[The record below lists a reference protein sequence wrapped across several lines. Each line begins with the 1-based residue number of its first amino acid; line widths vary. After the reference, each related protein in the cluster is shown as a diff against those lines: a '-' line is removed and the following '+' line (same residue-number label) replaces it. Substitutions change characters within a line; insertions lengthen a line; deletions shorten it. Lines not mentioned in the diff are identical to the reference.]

1 MAQYILSAN
10 EMQDCDNRTMTE
22 HGIPSLVLMERAA
35 MKVVEAIGEEYPE
48 AYKFAVVCGPGN
60 NGGDGVAVAR
70 MLHQKGCRVRCFTL
84 GNSDKYTDQL
94 KQEIAIAESYG
105 LTIESTFDET
115 AIAQANITIDAMFG
129 IGLTRGLAGD
139 YENAAVII
147 NENANK
153 VVAVDIPSGYDANC
167 GKLLGNTGIKA
178 DLTVTFAYMKKGL
191 LLADC
196 KSAAGKII
204 TADVGIYLDE
214 LKDKYDIIIDD
225 TILSQ
230 IRPRPADA
238 NKGSCGKL
246 LVIAGSENIYGACYL
261 SAKAAL
267 SSGAGLVKIYTH
279 KNNTESIRQ
288 NLPEAMFLGYN
299 EYNEDELLA
308 QLKWADT
315 ILIGPGLGTDE
326 VSIDIFKKTIE
337 TVTKP
342 IIIDADG
349 INLAA
354 ASLPLLK
361 QVAARTT
368 VILTPHLKEMERLTG
383 IKVADI
389 NINQEQVAKDFAL
402 EYGLV
407 VVLKNHT
414 TIVTDGNRASYI
426 VSGNQALAT
435 PGSGDV
441 LAGLVA
447 SLIGQDALEKEKPLA
462 ETGECTIEKA
472 LLTASTAAYIHGK
485 AGQKAST
492 IYGIRGVLASH
503 IIDNFEKI

>member
-1 MAQYILSAN
+1 MAQYILSAQ
-10 EMQDCDNRTMTE
+10 EMQECDNRTMTE
-22 HGIPSLVLMERAA
+22 HSMPSLVLMERAA
-35 MKVVEAIGEEYPE
+35 MKVVEAIGQEYPE
-48 AYKFAVVCGPGN
+48 AYKFVVVCGPGN
-60 NGGDGVAVAR
+60 NGGDGVAIAR
-70 MLHQKGCRVRCFTL
+70 LLQLKGFRVRCFVL
-84 GNSDKYTDQL
+84 GNPDKFTDQL

-139 YENAAVII
+139 FENAAVII
-147 NENANK
+147 NEKANK

-167 GKLLGNTGIKA
+167 GKLLGAAGIKA

-191 LLADC
+191 VLADC
-196 KSAAGKII
+196 KAAAGKII

-214 LKDKYDIIIDD
+214 PKDKYDIIIDD
-225 TILSQ
+225 TILSK
-230 IRPRPADA
+230 IKPRPADA
-238 NKGSCGKL
+238 YKGSCGKL

-261 SAKAAL
+261 SAKSAL
-267 SSGAGLVKIYTH
+267 ASGAGLVKIYTH

-288 NLPEAMFLGYN
+288 NLPEAMYLGYN

-326 VSIDIFKKTIE
+326 VATNILKKTLE
-337 TVTKP
+337 SVTTP

-361 QVAARTT
+361 QAAARTT

-383 IKVADI
+383 TKVADI
-389 NINQEQVAKDFAL
+389 NIDQEQVAKEFAKDT
-402 EYGLV
+402 GCI

-414 TIVTDGNRASYI
+414 TIVTDGTNAYYI
-426 VSGNQALAT
+426 TSGNEALAT

-447 SLIGQDALEKEKPLA
+447 SLIGQKVIETEKHSIDNILY
-462 ETGECTIEKA
+462 
-472 LLTASTAAYIHGK
+472 TASAAAYIHGK
-485 AGQKAST
+485 AGKTAAT
-492 IYGIRGVLASH
+492 AYGIRGVLARH

>member
-1 MAQYILSAN
+1 MAQYILSAQ
-10 EMQDCDNRTMTE
+10 EMQECDNRTMTE
-22 HGIPSLVLMERAA
+22 HSMPSLVLMERAA
-35 MKVVEAIGEEYPE
+35 MKVVEAIGQEFPE
-48 AYKFAVVCGPGN
+48 AYKFVVVCGPGN
-60 NGGDGVAVAR
+60 NGGDGVAIAR
-70 MLHQKGCRVRCFTL
+70 LLQLKGFRVRCFAF
-84 GNSDKYTDQL
+84 GNPDKFTDQL

-105 LTIESTFDET
+105 VTIESTFDET
-115 AIAQANITIDAMFG
+115 AIAKANITIDAMFG
-129 IGLTRGLAGD
+129 IGLTRGLTGD
-139 YENAAVII
+139 YEKAAVII

-167 GKLLGNTGIKA
+167 GKLLGAAGIKA

-191 LLADC
+191 VLADC
-196 KSAAGKII
+196 KAAAGKII

-214 LKDKYDIIIDD
+214 PRDKYDIIIDD
-225 TILSQ
+225 TILSK
-230 IRPRPADA
+230 IKPRPADA
-238 NKGSCGKL
+238 NKGGCGKL
-246 LVIAGSENIYGACYL
+246 LIIAGSENIYGACYL
-261 SAKAAL
+261 SAKSAL
-267 SSGAGLVKIYTH
+267 ASGTGLVKIYTH

-288 NLPEAMFLGYN
+288 NLPEAMYLGYN

-326 VSIDIFKKTIE
+326 VATNILKKTLE
-337 TVTKP
+337 SATTP

-361 QVAARTT
+361 QAAARTT

-383 IKVADI
+383 TKVADI
-389 NINQEQVAKDFAL
+389 NVNQEQVAKEFAKDT
-402 EYGLV
+402 GCI

-414 TIVTDGNRASYI
+414 TIVTDGTNAHYI
-426 VSGNQALAT
+426 TSGNEALAT

-447 SLIGQDALEKEKPLA
+447 SLIGQKVIESEKHFIDNILY
-462 ETGECTIEKA
+462 
-472 LLTASTAAYIHGK
+472 TASAAAYIHGK
-485 AGQKAST
+485 AGKTAAT
-492 IYGIRGVLASH
+492 AYGIRGVLARH